1 MPIKAIIL
9 LLENNLTEE
18 CVLAMVVKYWYLYV
32 FLLRYFILFEEV
44 SYIYLKS
51 SEVITFPVKLFS
63 TNLLE
68 SVRAN
73 ILLPEEG

>member
-63 TNLLE
+63 TSLLE